1 MSKRTI
7 AVLGGTGFIGRHVL
21 ARLVR
26 DGHDVIALTRS
37 RERHRDLLVLPGLRL
52 LECDPYDA
60 LDLHQ
65 ALEGCDTVI
74 NLVGILNEKGR
85 DGAGFRAAHG
95 ELTRR
100 VVAVCNDRGIER
112 FLHMSAL
119 RADAANGA
127 SHYLRSK
134 GEAEDHIRQEAGAGL
149 LWTIFRPS
157 VVFGRGDGFIERFR
171 SLLRTLPVLPLARP
185 NARFA
190 PVFVTDVATAVA
202 HALDRA
208 ESAGVTYQLCGPRV
222 YSLKELVTLIAR
234 WSGRRPKIIGLPD
247 GLARMQA
254 AMMDYVPGKPFST
267 DNFRS
272 LTVHSICE
280 KEAPGLRALD
290 VQPTPLE
297 AIAPAYLAPPH
308 RVVPGTPGA
317 SASNRASSA
326 SRSDPGSS
334 PSDSQRS

>member
-1 MSKRTI
+1 MSKHTI
-7 AVLGGTGFIGRHVL
+7 AVLGGTGFIGRHLV
-21 ARLVR
+21 ARLIR
-26 DGHDVIALTRS
+26 DGHDVILLTRS

-52 LECDPYDA
+52 LECDPYDP
-60 LDLHQ
+60 LDLRQ

-85 DGAGFRAAHG
+85 DGAGFRVAHVD
-95 ELTRR
+95 LTRR
-100 VVAVCNDRGIER
+100 VVAACNDQGVER

-134 GEAEDHIRQEAGAGL
+134 GEAEDHIHREAGTGL
-149 LWTIFRPS
+149 GWTIFRPS

-171 SLLRTLPVLPLARP
+171 SLLKTLPVLPLARP

-190 PVFVTDVATAVA
+190 PVYVTDVATAFA
-202 HALDRA
+202 HALDRTD
-208 ESAGVTYQLCGPRV
+208 SVGVTYQLCGPRV

-234 WSGRRPKIIGLPD
+234 WSGRRSRIVGLPD
-247 GLARMQA
+247 GLARLQA
-254 AMMDYVPGKPFST
+254 AVMDFVPGKPFSS

-290 VQPTPLE
+290 VEPTPLE

-308 RVVPGTPGA
+308 RASAEPSGA
-317 SASNRASSA
+317 SASNRASAA
-326 SRSDPGSS
+326 SRSDLGSS